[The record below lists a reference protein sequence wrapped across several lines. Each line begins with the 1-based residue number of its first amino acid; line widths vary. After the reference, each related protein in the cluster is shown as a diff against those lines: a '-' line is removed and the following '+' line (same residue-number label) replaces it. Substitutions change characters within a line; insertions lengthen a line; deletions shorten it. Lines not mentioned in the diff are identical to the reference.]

1 VKRPFESARWYALI
15 LGLVAALAILAFLQY
30 RSGRQLSD
38 ATSEQMRTTLDGA
51 IMDMRSEVES
61 ELEQICLNLQA
72 NPARRGLG
80 DLQQY
85 ATGFAQ
91 WRSTAEYP
99 GLIANVF
106 VWRSGDADNAHALRL
121 NKTNGEFVAS
131 DWPVEMAP
139 LRKRLDEMFPSLPTS
154 KPQVSFAW
162 LIDEHSPALV
172 HATLLKDPSRPGKL
186 PGVSWIV
193 IQLDQQVMAKQIF
206 PDLANRYFSGKHG
219 LIYQVAVLS
228 GNADQRPV
236 YSSDDEFGSHPTI
249 IPDATLNLFDPP
261 LSPLMPQTIHYGPAE
276 RDWRIIARHRK
287 GSLEAAVSSI
297 FYRDLALDFAVLTV
311 LAITI
316 GLIIV
321 VSARARRLAQLQV
334 DFVAGVSH
342 ELRTPLTG
350 IVSAAQNIA
359 DGVVENKDQMARY
372 GNAILNQA
380 RQLSELIEQI
390 LTFSASDTGRQR
402 YHLQLSDV
410 AQVIDAS
417 LQNTAALAHSAG
429 VTVERVI
436 EQDLPRVNIDCK
448 AFSQCLQNLIANAI
462 KYSGEKRWARVR
474 AFVANGPDGKRQVS
488 IAVEDRGIGIE
499 PADLK
504 QIFEP
509 FYRSATV
516 TAAQIHGSGLGL
528 PLAKAIAEA
537 MGGSLTV
544 ESTPGQGSSFTVHLP
559 VHDHSQGPEDASAK
573 LNSVS

>member
-85 ATGFAQ
+85 AMGFAQ

-106 VWRSGDADNAHALRL
+106 VWRSGDADSAPVLRL
-121 NKTNGEFVAS
+121 NPTSGEFVAS
-131 DWPVEMAP
+131 DWPVGMAP
-139 LRKRLDEMFPSLPTS
+139 LRKRLQEMFPSLPTS

-172 HATLLKDPSRPGKL
+172 HATLLNDPSRPGKL

-206 PDLANRYFSGKHG
+206 PDLANRYFSGKDG

-297 FYRDLALDFAVLTV
+297 FYRDLAIDFAVLTV

-321 VSARARRLAQLQV
+321 LSARARRLAQLQV

-359 DGVVENKDQMARY
+359 DGVVENKEQMARY
-372 GNAILNQA
+372 GNAILSQA

-390 LTFSASDTGRQR
+390 LTFSATDTGRQR

-417 LQNTAALAHSAG
+417 LQNTTALAHSAG

-436 EQDLPRVNIDCK
+436 EQDLPRVNVDRK
-448 AFSQCLQNLIANAI
+448 VFSQCLQNLIANAI
-462 KYSGEKRWARVR
+462 KYSGETRWVRVR
-474 AFVANGPDGKRQVS
+474 AYTADGPDGQKQVN
-488 IAVEDRGIGIE
+488 IVVEDRGIGID

-544 ESTPGQGSSFTVHLP
+544 ESTLGQGSSFTVHLP
-559 VHDHSQGPEDASAK
+559 VHDHSEVPKDPSAK